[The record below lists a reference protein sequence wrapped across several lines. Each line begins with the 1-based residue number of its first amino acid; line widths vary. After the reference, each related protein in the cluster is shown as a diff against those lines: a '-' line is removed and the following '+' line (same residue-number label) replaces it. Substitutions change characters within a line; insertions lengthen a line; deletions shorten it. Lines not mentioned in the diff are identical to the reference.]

1 MSGAMA
7 DDVVKTVERVS
18 EPVEQMFNYLALVAL
33 FLMMVTITANSV
45 SRYLF
50 DSPFAGVYQA
60 TELFFMPIAVFLTAS
75 YLQRQEGNVSVNIFS
90 KRFSPLSKT
99 VIRVV
104 SFAATLLIFA
114 WVAQLA
120 GVHALAGYRSGEVT
134 TGVINFPTYLSWAV
148 MSVGFALFSWRLAIQ
163 IVSDLLSL
171 ARGEVGIAEAEPGE
185 LPGEPAVPFD
195 TIGGPE
201 LLDSVTQEG
210 TAEGD
215 DGPERGRGREEG
227 GDAKEADVVGDAKGS
242 NTDAGS
248 VRDDRIDVR
257 DDRTGGDEW

>member
-1 MSGAMA
+1 MSGAKA
-7 DDVVKTVERVS
+7 DDVVKTVKRVS
-18 EPVEQMFNYLALVAL
+18 EPVEQMVNYLALVAL

-50 DSPFAGVYQA
+50 DSPFAGVYKA

-90 KRFSPLSKT
+90 KRFSPVSKT

-104 SFAATLLIFA
+104 SYAVTLLIFA

-134 TGVINFPTYLSWAV
+134 TGVINFPTYLSWTV
-148 MSVGFALFSWRLAIQ
+148 MSVGFALFCWRLAIQ

-171 ARGEVGIAEAEPGE
+171 ARGEVGTAQAEPGALHE
-185 LPGEPAVPFD
+185 PGVPFD
-195 TIGGPE
+195 TIGTSE
-201 LLDSVTQEG
+201 LLDSVTQKEG
-210 TAEGD
+210 AEGD
-215 DGPERGRGREEG
+215 VGPKRGHGGEEG
-227 GDAKEADVVGDAKGS
+227 EDAKEADVVGDAKGS
-242 NTDAGS
+242 NADTGTL
-248 VRDDRIDVR
+248 RDDRDDVR
-257 DDRTGGDEW
+257 DDRSGGDEW